1 MGFLSTAQEASS
13 AELSSIG
20 ISKNMCENSSN
31 RQIGK
36 DKHQINETNSNG
48 FIVSGTKPIKSA
60 APTLPMLSPHSPI
73 HPNFHP
79 TNQNNKLS
87 GRYINNK
94 VPPPP
99 QPTHIDVKEVYQKNA
114 PAVCSCDKVNA
125 SNGSDSKKT
134 NSTNKSISKPH
145 QPSKHDT
152 ELYSIPSNRTRNHL
166 YEVANGS
173 VDTPTSSNGV
183 KKKIKSPFHHKN
195 HFQQAII
202 VSDEHENN
210 TSVKLGVPISGQC
223 SRDLDNHINR
233 QQTFT
238 ISKSEQTSPN
248 NLDVNKTNFSYDKTN
263 RSTGCLAYPT
273 DPWIKKKETHM
284 GSSAKLEKN
293 ISLPCSIDPWVKR
306 QSSEGPL
313 ESSQAQRKSRFQQIK
328 SISSR
333 KNELYSVSY
342 DKSYFLEP
350 QHKQAGSELSTMLS
364 APSSPQYLNAPDNIF
379 MPTNLISK
387 QDSQVKSAS
396 FSPGRRK
403 EFQNP
408 FTDTKHEA
416 PGKNAIK
423 SNIHHD
429 NPTSNRL
436 LKKETSNRNLLTV
449 FHPSLSQARHSFSSL
464 STQSTEELQLNIRRL
479 SDQMRQEPLEKIA
492 PLSASYCNV
501 NKTPKRI
508 EDKHTREEDQGD
520 NSTKAALGQSLKE
533 DFLTIKQSKN
543 DSASNSKTP
552 FTINLKPDPLLET
565 TC

>member
-20 ISKNMCENSSN
+20 ISKNMCENSNN

-48 FIVSGTKPIKSA
+48 FIVTGNKPIKSA

-99 QPTHIDVKEVYQKNA
+99 QPPHKDVKEVYQKNA
-114 PAVCSCDKVNA
+114 AAVCSCDKVNA

-134 NSTNKSISKPH
+134 NSTNKSISKTH
-145 QPSKHDT
+145 HPSKHDT
-152 ELYSIPSNRTRNHL
+152 ELYSIPSNRTRNNL

-173 VDTPTSSNGV
+173 EDTTTSN
-183 KKKIKSPFHHKN
+183 IHQKN

-210 TSVKLGVPISGQC
+210 TSVNLGMPISGQC

-273 DPWIKKKETHM
+273 DPWIKKKETRL
-284 GSSAKLEKN
+284 GSIAKLEKN

-313 ESSQAQRKSRFQQIK
+313 ETSQAQRKSRFQQIK

-333 KNELYSVSY
+333 KIELYSVSY

-350 QHKQAGSELSTMLS
+350 QHKQAGGELSTMLS

-379 MPTNLISK
+379 MATNLISK

-408 FTDTKHEA
+408 FTEPKHEA
-416 PGKNAIK
+416 PPGINPIK
-423 SNIHHD
+423 SNVYHD

-464 STQSTEELQLNIRRL
+464 STQSTDELQLNIRRL

-492 PLSASYCNV
+492 PLSASHCNV
-501 NKTPKRI
+501 NKNSKHNC
-508 EDKHTREEDQGD
+508 EDDQGD
-520 NSTKAALGQSLKE
+520 NSNKAALGQSFTE
-533 DFLTIKQSKN
+533 DFLTIKQIAK